1 MQNTSPS
8 SQPSPSS
15 VTNTANTN
23 PSFVLKATAMIVGM
37 FAFLQVYSIQSILPV
52 LMQDFSASEVQVGMA
67 VGATVMAVALMS
79 PFLGML
85 SDAIGRKSII
95 VGALLFLAVPT
106 ALIAGSNDIHT
117 LTVWRFL
124 QGLSVPGITVVTIAY
139 LGEEFKGSAI
149 AELMAYYVSGS
160 VLGGFLGRFLLGH
173 LHEWMGWRSGYY
185 VMAGVTLVGA
195 LWVAKTLPA
204 SQNFVP
210 SPKFRTAL
218 GTLSRHL
225 TNRYVI
231 SATLL
236 GFCVLF
242 SLVGCFTFI
251 NLHLAQAPYQLTTG
265 QLANIF
271 AVYLIGVI
279 ITPLATKL
287 IQRFG
292 SARTIIV
299 AVLISMLGVLTTLT
313 SPLWLI
319 IVGLSIMSSG
329 VFITQSATIGYIA
342 TNVSEGR
349 SLASGLYYMGYYAG
363 GTAGAWACG
372 LAYAYGEW
380 SSTVML
386 LIAVQILALLIAA
399 FGMIKTPMQR
409 A

>member
-1 MQNTSPS
+1 M
-8 SQPSPSS
+8 
-15 VTNTANTN
+15 
-23 PSFVLKATAMIVGM
+23 LKATAMLIGM
-37 FAFLQVYSIQSILPV
+37 FAFLQVYSIQSILPI
-52 LMQDFSASEVQVGMA
+52 LMLDFKASEVQIGMA

-95 VGALLFLAVPT
+95 VGALVFLAIPT
-106 ALIAGSNDIHT
+106 ALIATSNNIE
-117 LTVWRFL
+117 TVTIWRFL
-124 QGLSVPGITVVTIAY
+124 QGISVPGITVVTIAY
-139 LGEEFKGSAI
+139 LGEEFKGNAI

-160 VLGGFLGRFLLGH
+160 VLGGFLGRFILGH
-173 LHEWMGWRSGYY
+173 LHELVGWRIAYY
-185 VMAGVTLVGA
+185 VMAAITLAGA

-204 SQNFVP
+204 SQNFVA

-225 TNRYVI
+225 INRYVL

-251 NLHLAQAPYQLTTG
+251 NLHLAHAPYTLSTG

-271 AVYLIGVI
+271 AVYLIGVV
-279 ITPLATKL
+279 ITPLSTKL

-292 SARTIIV
+292 SARTIVV
-299 AVLISMLGVLTTLT
+299 AVIISIVGVLITL
-313 SPLWLI
+313 SAPLWLI
-319 IVGLSIMSSG
+319 VIGLAIMSSG
-329 VFITQSATIGYIA
+329 VFITQSSTIGYIA
-342 TNVSEGR
+342 SNVSEGR
-349 SLASGLYYMGYYAG
+349 SLASGIYYMGYYAG

-372 LAYAYGEW
+372 LAYSYGDW
-380 SSTVML
+380 TATVIL
-386 LIAVQILALLIAA
+386 LVAMQVLALIIAA
-399 FGMIKTPMQR
+399 FGMIKTPMHR

>member
-1 MQNTSPS
+1 MQKSTPS
-8 SQPSPSS
+8 SQPSSM
-15 VTNTANTN
+15 TNAVNN
-23 PSFVLKATAMIVGM
+23 APSFVLKATAMLIGM

-52 LMQDFSASEVQVGMA
+52 LMMDFKASEVQVGMA

-85 SDAIGRKSII
+85 SDALGRKSII
-95 VGALLFLAVPT
+95 VGALLFLAIPT
-106 ALIAGSNDIHT
+106 GLIALSNSVET
-117 LTVWRFL
+117 LTIWRFL

-139 LGEEFKGSAI
+139 LGEEFKGSAV

-160 VLGGFLGRFLLGH
+160 VLGGFLGRFILGH
-173 LHEWMGWRSGYY
+173 LHEWVGWRTGYY
-185 VMAGVTLVGA
+185 FMAALTVFGA

-204 SQNFVP
+204 SKNFVP

-225 TNRYVI
+225 TNRYVV
-231 SATLL
+231 SASLL

-251 NLHLAQAPYQLTTG
+251 NLHLANEPYHLTTG

-279 ITPLATKL
+279 ITPLSTKL

-299 AVLISMLGVLTTLT
+299 AVLISMLGVLITLS

-319 IVGLSIMSSG
+319 IIGLTVMSSG

-380 SSTVML
+380 SATVTL
-386 LIAVQILALLIAA
+386 LVVVQIIALLIAA
-399 FGMIKTPMQR
+399 FGMIKTPMHT

>member
-1 MQNTSPS
+1 MTDAVNNAPG
-8 SQPSPSS
+8 
-15 VTNTANTN
+15 
-23 PSFVLKATAMIVGM
+23 FVLKATAMLIGM

-52 LMQDFSASEVQVGMA
+52 LMTDFKASEVQVGMA

-85 SDAIGRKSII
+85 SDALGRKSMI
-95 VGALLFLAVPT
+95 VGALLFLAIPT
-106 ALIAGSNDIHT
+106 GLIALSNSVET
-117 LTVWRFL
+117 LTIWRFL

-139 LGEEFKGSAI
+139 LGEEFKGSAVD
-149 AELMAYYVSGS
+149 ELMAYYVSGS
-160 VLGGFLGRFLLGH
+160 VLGGFLGRFILGH
-173 LHEWMGWRSGYY
+173 LHEWVGWRTGYY
-185 VMAGVTLVGA
+185 FMAALTVFGA

-204 SQNFVP
+204 SNNFVP

-225 TNRYVI
+225 TNRYVV
-231 SATLL
+231 SASLL

-251 NLHLAQAPYQLTTG
+251 NLHLANDPYHLTTG

-279 ITPLATKL
+279 ITPLSTKL

-299 AVLISMLGVLTTLT
+299 AVLISMLGVLITLS

-319 IVGLSIMSSG
+319 IIGLTVMSSG

-380 SSTVML
+380 SATVTL
-386 LIAVQILALLIAA
+386 LVVVQIIALLIAA
-399 FGMIKTPMQR
+399 FGMIKTPMHN

>member
-23 PSFVLKATAMIVGM
+23 PSFVLKATAMIIGM

-173 LHEWMGWRSGYY
+173 LHEWMGWRSGY
-185 VMAGVTLVGA
+185 
-195 LWVAKTLPA
+195 
-204 SQNFVP
+204 
-210 SPKFRTAL
+210 
-218 GTLSRHL
+218 
-225 TNRYVI
+225 
-231 SATLL
+231 
-236 GFCVLF
+236 
-242 SLVGCFTFI
+242 
-251 NLHLAQAPYQLTTG
+251 
-265 QLANIF
+265 
-271 AVYLIGVI
+271 
-279 ITPLATKL
+279 
-287 IQRFG
+287 
-292 SARTIIV
+292 
-299 AVLISMLGVLTTLT
+299 
-313 SPLWLI
+313 
-319 IVGLSIMSSG
+319 
-329 VFITQSATIGYIA
+329 
-342 TNVSEGR
+342 
-349 SLASGLYYMGYYAG
+349 
-363 GTAGAWACG
+363 
-372 LAYAYGEW
+372 
-380 SSTVML
+380 
-386 LIAVQILALLIAA
+386 
-399 FGMIKTPMQR
+399 
-409 A
+409 